1 MVINNTD
8 DTGKIVCPIN
18 EPTPRRAPSLQSPKG
33 APAHVALAQVEVRRG
48 LLDEP
53 LHLLRDGELLA
64 ELAAGQLVLDAAD
77 DAHGALVERLGLEG
91 SGVLGGEQLLGLGS
105 G

>member
-1 MVINNTD
+1 M
-8 DTGKIVCPIN
+8 
-18 EPTPRRAPSLQSPKG
+18 
-33 APAHVALAQVEVRRG
+33 RRG

-64 ELAAGQLVLDAAD
+64 ELAAGQLVLDAAN

-91 SGVLGGEQLLGLGS
+91 ARVLRGEQLLGSVSGLGL
-105 G
+105 GLGLGLGN

>member
-1 MVINNTD
+1 M
-8 DTGKIVCPIN
+8 
-18 EPTPRRAPSLQSPKG
+18 
-33 APAHVALAQVEVRRG
+33 RRG

-91 SGVLGGEQLLGLGS
+91 ARVFGGEQLLGSGS
-105 G
+105 GLGLGLGLGLGN